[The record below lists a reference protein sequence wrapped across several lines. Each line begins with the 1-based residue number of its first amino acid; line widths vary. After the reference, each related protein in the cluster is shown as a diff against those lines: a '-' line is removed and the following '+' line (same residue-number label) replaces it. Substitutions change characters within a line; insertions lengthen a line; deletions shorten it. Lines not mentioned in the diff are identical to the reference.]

1 MLYVFKLLN
10 LSVIQFAFIFD
21 LKCTLPPRVYI
32 CFHIFSLSTH
42 EVLIFTCKFLN
53 HLEFILVNE
62 MSQESD
68 SPIEI
73 RFLPKKASRSS
84 RKEVRHSQTVFLRGS
99 QKEKK
104 KTSDGKPAYS
114 IVITPCIENKPST
127 EEISL
132 LGYPMSPTF
141 SDCWVININL
151 SHPAIQL
158 WVSGKDPNII
168 QENIGRTQKMNP
180 CYLLANTLSG

>member
-1 MLYVFKLLN
+1 MNYKNKQKRPSRFFFFACYHKAKLMRQMLV
-10 LSVIQFAFIFD
+10 
-21 LKCTLPPRVYI
+21 
-32 CFHIFSLSTH
+32 
-42 EVLIFTCKFLN
+42 
-53 HLEFILVNE
+53 
-62 MSQESD
+62 
-68 SPIEI
+68 
-73 RFLPKKASRSS
+73 
-84 RKEVRHSQTVFLRGS
+84 